1 MNVFLYLKVVLFSSR
16 RLIKYKNSHSH
27 PALLTWRI
35 LSLEHTFCYYITI
48 MSSLPKVKKNRR
60 LIDSNQDSDHE
71 VLNHPK
77 IKHIYISYLKLKTSL
92 NKTHFIFILERQ
104 ILEQSDIET
113 VTRDIRNQPKSKAPN
128 SPKTAKWKPTL
139 KSFNPF

>member
-113 VTRDIRNQPKSKAPN
+113 VTRDIRNQSSKAPN

>member
-1 MNVFLYLKVVLFSSR
+1 MKS
-16 RLIKYKNSHSH
+16 
-27 PALLTWRI
+27 T
-35 LSLEHTFCYYITI
+35 
-48 MSSLPKVKKNRR
+48 LPKVKKTRR
-60 LIDSNQDSDHE
+60 LVDSNQDSDQ

-77 IKHIYISYLKLKTSL
+77 IKHISYLKLKTSL
-92 NKTHFIFILERQ
+92 NKIHFIFILERQ
-104 ILEQSDIET
+104 ILEQNDIET